1 MKIDFSSFMFTNIY
15 IYTAL
20 SALITFYLIKRCLPL
35 LGKYL
40 LDKPN
45 ERSSHLKAKP
55 RGGGIIFVFIGSLFS
70 LFAGNNI
77 PIICLPLAIVGIID
91 DLSNLS
97 PLKRY
102 FAQIITV
109 LVLFYFTIFSDLQIF
124 DFPNYYLLIIYLFLI
139 IGGTAIINFTNFMD
153 GIDGLV
159 GGCFTVIF
167 ISAALV
173 NDISI
178 LPLSGAVFGFLILN
192 WYPSKVFMGD
202 AGSTFLGAVL
212 TGLVYNCSDF
222 LSFISLILISS
233 PLLIDATVC
242 LIRRYLDNQNIFR
255 PHKLHLYQRLSQ
267 AGLSHSR
274 VSSIYIMT
282 TLILFISYQFY
293 GLNALFISFLITLLI
308 GIYLDM
314 FVALP
319 FRKSKN

>member
-1 MKIDFSSFMFTNIY
+1 MFTNAY
-15 IYTAL
+15 IY
-20 SALITFYLIKRCLPL
+20 SLISLFLTFYFIKKSLPL

-45 ERSSHLKAKP
+45 KRSSHLKAKP
-55 RGGGIIFVFIGSLFS
+55 RGGGIIFVVIGSLFS
-70 LFAGNNI
+70 LLAGNNI

-91 DLSNLS
+91 DFSNLS
-97 PLKRY
+97 PVKRY
-102 FAQIITV
+102 FAQFFTV
-109 LVLFYFTIFSDLQIF
+109 LVLIYLSSFNFLQIF
-124 DFPNYYLLIIYLFLI
+124 NFQYSYLLLIYLFLVI
-139 IGGTAIINFTNFMD
+139 AGTAIINFTNFMD

-167 ISAALV
+167 ISAALI

-202 AGSTFLGAVL
+202 TGSTFLGAVL
-212 TGLVYNCSDF
+212 TGLVLNCSDF
-222 LSFISLILISS
+222 LGFISLLLISS

-242 LIRRYLDNQNIFR
+242 LLRRYFANQNIFR

-274 VSSIYIMT
+274 VSSIYILA
-282 TLILFISYQFY
+282 TLFLLIAKQIFGF
-293 GLNALFISFLITLLI
+293 NALLFSFLITLLL
-308 GIYLDM
+308 GIYLDF

-319 FRKSKN
+319 FSKS

>member
-1 MKIDFSSFMFTNIY
+1 MFTNIY

-20 SALITFYLIKRCLPL
+20 SVLITFYFIKKSLPF

-45 ERSSHLKAKP
+45 IRSSHLKAKP
-55 RGGGIIFVFIGSLFS
+55 RGGGIFFVIIGSIFS
-70 LFAGNNI
+70 LLAGNKI

-91 DLSNLS
+91 DLYNLS
-97 PLKRY
+97 PVKRY
-102 FAQIITV
+102 FAQFITV
-109 LVLFYFTIFSDLQIF
+109 FVLFYLSSFNALKIFN
-124 DFPNYYLLIIYLFLI
+124 FPNSFLFLIYLFLI
-139 IGGTAIINFTNFMD
+139 IAGTAVINFANFMD

-167 ISAALV
+167 ISAALI

-212 TGLVYNCSDF
+212 TGLIFDCADF
-222 LSFISLILISS
+222 MSFISLVLISS
-233 PLLIDATVC
+233 PLLIDAIVC
-242 LIRRYLDNQNIFR
+242 LIRRYFDNQNIFR

-267 AGLSHSR
+267 AGLSHST
-274 VSSIYIMT
+274 VSIIYISA
-282 TLILFISYQFY
+282 TLFLFISNQFY
-293 GLNALFISFLITLLI
+293 GFNTLFIVFLVTLLL
-308 GIYLDM
+308 GIYLDL

-319 FRKSKN
+319 FLKSKK